1 MNRLSFAVVALALG
15 VSLLSAP
22 AAQPAIEPVADFTAA
37 AAVGPYGD
45 PQWYPLRQD
54 AKLRCV
60 FSQCI
65 GTPEYAALDLASA
78 TNTKGEPV
86 HAAGKG
92 IFHVGDTG
100 RGCFSDDRTSTRG
113 NWAWIDH
120 GGGVVSRYHHLNT
133 VVATEGQVVD
143 PSDLIAT
150 MGQSGSKCGD
160 TYYLHFETRRGGVNG
175 QIFPADP
182 APLAICSPTK
192 KVYPNALGE
201 TAWDDLARDT
211 IVPGGTAD
219 CYTEPVT
226 PEPPASTST
235 TRGATWARLNW
246 ATVSS
251 GVTGVAVHRQEY
263 QVAAA
268 KWGLDTYRY
277 LGRGAATDPA
287 LATTQWNDVTSVRRY
302 RARVAFRNAQGHS
315 EWTPWRELIGPPEV
329 PRHNSLYPQA
339 GKTNV
344 RYAWKKSYEN
354 GTPVTEYQVARRHMI
369 RGVWS
374 AWSYYETNSPDIYYI
389 RWDGLVSGRTYGMR
403 VRAASAAGY
412 SAWKSVSTITTLK

>member
-1 MNRLSFAVVALALG
+1 MNRLFFALVALALG
-15 VSLLSAP
+15 VSLLGAP
-22 AAQPAIEPVADFTAA
+22 AALPETEPAADFTAA

-60 FSQCI
+60 LSQCV
-65 GTPEYAALDLASA
+65 GTPAYAALDLASA

-92 IFHVGDTG
+92 IFHVGEVG
-100 RGCFSDDRTSTRG
+100 KGCFNDDRVSTRG

-120 GGGVVSRYHHLNT
+120 GGGVVSRYHHLDT
-133 VVATEGQVVD
+133 IVATEGQLVD
-143 PSDLIAT
+143 PTDKIAT

-175 QIFPADP
+175 EVYPT
-182 APLAICSPTK
+182 APGALRICSPAKT
-192 KVYPNALGE
+192 VYPTALGKP
-201 TAWDDLARDT
+201 TWDELERDT

-219 CYTEPVT
+219 CYTDPVSPDT
-226 PEPPASTST
+226 PASTAT
-235 TRGATWARLNW
+235 TRTATSATLKW
-246 ATVSS
+246 AT
-251 GVTGVAVHRQEY
+251 GTDGPTGVAVHRQEY

-277 LGRGAATDPA
+277 LSRGAAIDPK
-287 LATTQWNDVTSVRRY
+287 LATTTWNDVTSVRRY
-302 RARVAFRNAQGHS
+302 RARVAFTNSLGYS

-329 PRHNSLYPQA
+329 PRHNASYPQA

-344 RYAWKKSYEN
+344 KYAWLKSYEN
-354 GTPVTEYQVARRHMI
+354 GAPVTEYQVARRHMI

-374 AWSYYETNSPDIYYI
+374 AWTYYETNSPAVYYM

-403 VRAASAAGY
+403 VRAASGAGY